1 MLFHDRMRGVS
12 AAIDPVTAAHLA
24 LEGQRQHGT
33 MNLHPRP
40 IRIVVVDDHPLAR
53 AGIAALIG
61 DEPDMVLVGE
71 AANGCEAVEQ
81 FRAHRPDVTLM
92 DLQMPQMTGLEAMEA
107 IRAEFPEARIIVLT
121 TYTGDVQVAR
131 ALNAGASG
139 YLLKST
145 LGKELLV
152 AIRSVHRG
160 RKALSPELAFELAE
174 HGMQDALTPS
184 EVRVLQLI
192 AQGSANKEIADRL
205 SVTEDAVKG
214 QVRSILAKLGAHDR
228 THAAIIGLKRGI
240 IEG

>member
-1 MLFHDRMRGVS
+1 
-12 AAIDPVTAAHLA
+12 
-24 LEGQRQHGT
+24 
-33 MNLHPRP
+33 MNLDPGS
-40 IRIVVVDDHPLAR
+40 IRIVVADDHPLAR
-53 AGIAALIG
+53 AGIAVLIADDPG
-61 DEPDMVLVGE
+61 MVVVGN
-71 AANGCEAVEQ
+71 AANGREAVEQ

-121 TYTGDVQVAR
+121 TYTGDVQVVR
-131 ALNAGASG
+131 ALHAGASG

-145 LGKELLV
+145 LGKELLG
-152 AIRSVHRG
+152 AIRAVHRG
-160 RKALSPELAFELAE
+160 RRVLSPELAFDLAE
-174 HGMQDALTPS
+174 HGMEDALSPA

-192 AQGSANKEIADRL
+192 AKGNSNKEIAERL